1 MCAQAS
7 LEINDGLV
15 SVVVRPALGG
25 GLARFDHIAHG
36 ERVPLFRPEP
46 EHGPRQAFDLAL
58 QVLVPWSNRVSG
70 GGFSFHHKRYRLDP
84 NLAGEPY
91 PIHGNGFSLP
101 WEVVEHRQG
110 STILRLDS
118 AGPGPFRYSATLSYG
133 VADGALTMSLAA
145 KNTGDLA
152 LPFGLGFHP
161 WIVRTPLTML
171 QASAQL
177 VWLEDEQHLPKGDAP
192 IVIPP
197 EWDFGK
203 LTSLPDGWINNAFLK
218 WDGTGEVWW
227 PESGLRLRISVS
239 TALSNYILYSPSR
252 EAAFFC
258 FEPVSHPVDAF
269 NLPGEPV
276 SHGLAVLEPGERTQ
290 VSATWATVTANPQLS

>member
-1 MCAQAS
+1 MSVQRSAGGSPGLTISRTGNECRCFDQNRNTVRARPSILPCRSLSRGRTAFQAAGS
-7 LEINDGLV
+7 AFTINDIV
-15 SVVVRPALGG
+15 SIR
-25 GLARFDHIAHG
+25 I
-36 ERVPLFRPEP
+36 
-46 EHGPRQAFDLAL
+46 
-58 QVLVPWSNRVSG
+58 
-70 GGFSFHHKRYRLDP
+70 
-84 NLAGEPY
+84 LAGEPY

-118 AGPGPFRYSATLSYG
+118 AGPGPFRYSAILSYG

-145 KNTGDLA
+145 ENTGDLA

-290 VSATWATVTANPQLS
+290 VSATWATVTANPQFS